1 MKNKVKAIAILL
13 IMAVAIAFS
22 PAMSLTADAQTL
34 TDYNAAKAVKFAKSN
49 TKNYKDCVKFVRM
62 CAEKGGVP
70 AQAGRN
76 YEYTPEQYMDYL
88 MNEGYAV
95 RSKLTLCEDATVS
108 TSGKYGNLT
117 AEDNVGKLAKGDL
130 LIYKCKKCGKYFH
143 MAILTG
149 TDMGAEDDMSYWLLY
164 AQSAN
169 GQVIKN
175 LPFYC
180 YEHSGHGRSKV
191 EVYVLHFTSSDNGFK
206 ACTKKVKSLKAKK
219 VTTKK
224 AKLSWK
230 KVTGAVA
237 YNIYARGYEGGPVEF
252 VKQVKGTSAKV
263 AIPKNSKGKY
273 YNYKN
278 VKFTV
283 APVVKQKVKFDGVT
297 KTYKVVG
304 KKCKLTNVK

>member
-1 MKNKVKAIAILL
+1 MKRSKRLFAVVLSL
-13 IMAVAIAFS
+13 AVAFAFFPLVS
-22 PAMSLTADAQTL
+22 MQADAETL
-34 TDYNAAKAVKFAKSN
+34 TDYNAAKAVKFAKNN

-149 TDMGAEDDMSYWLLY
+149 TDMGAEDDMSYWLLC

-169 GQVIKN
+169 GQMIKN

-224 AKLSWK
+224 ARLSWK

-237 YNIYARGYEGGPVEF
+237 YNIYVRGYEGGPVEF

-283 APVVKQKVKFDGVT
+283 APVVKKKVTFDGVK

-304 KKCKLTNVK
+304 KKCSMVNVK